1 MGRGSGEQVREGFAE
16 TSPRRQKEAA
26 MQWHRH
32 LDTRTAGPAG
42 ARCRL
47 GASEKRQKGPGE
59 RLAARDAIFRH
70 LRFGCP

>member
-1 MGRGSGEQVREGFAE
+1 
-16 TSPRRQKEAA
+16 

-32 LDTRTAGPAG
+32 PDTRTAGPAG